1 LTGPVFPGWNQGSL
15 CTSFSQSLSLPF
27 FLPLF
32 PFPPPLLL
40 LSFFLSFSFFFSVS
54 GPRAHSSRE
63 KYHHYL
69 RLKGLLRT
77 SIESSDE
84 EENYGSKPM
93 HGHHVQWST
102 PKAAGNTFA
111 LELGPGKQRGHKNG
125 GLRAEFSF
133 HVRTA
138 TLINSPTRPLLAK
151 EGNGTRHKGSRAVR
165 NHPEAWKWEANVSPA
180 TKMGTMAVHKQ
191 SHGYEGGAQTIPQG
205 KPGRRREQE
214 LPEQRTSSSQSTGGG
229 AGLSIRKHVHFSP
242 RRETERHVRALAHN
256 QPKG

>member
-1 LTGPVFPGWNQGSL
+1 
-15 CTSFSQSLSLPF
+15 
-27 FLPLF
+27 
-32 PFPPPLLL
+32 
-40 LSFFLSFSFFFSVS
+40 
-54 GPRAHSSRE
+54 
-63 KYHHYL
+63 
-69 RLKGLLRT
+69 
-77 SIESSDE
+77 
-84 EENYGSKPM
+84 M

-151 EGNGTRHKGSRAVR
+151 EGNGTRHKGFRAVR

-229 AGLSIRKHVHFSP
+229 GRFINSQTRPLLAKEGNRTTREGTSP
-242 RRETERHVRALAHN
+242 QPTQRMKRLAHYDELAN
-256 QPKG
+256 LGWTTAAPAPGAY